1 MARPVYVVSKMR
13 RAALIALV
21 VVAAGCGGGGR
32 HAQTTTVVRPVTV
45 NAKPGLRVGVV
56 GPLDLRVA
64 GASIDHGRTLEALAH
79 DSVVIVPADRVDLAT
94 VAAAAEQNPAT
105 HYAYLGGST
114 KGSHRTNLVGIV
126 LRDDQ
131 AALLGGVVAGLVLE
145 EQGGREGRVAWVGP
159 QEQKLADAYAEGVH
173 RVVPDAVVLHGW
185 SKRQPARCKE
195 AALATLVRG
204 AVVVTAHGG
213 LCAEAAASAAHD
225 QNRIALSLE
234 DFEVPAIPAA
244 AVVRDAVAGVFHG
257 GEDLVFGV
265 TSGAI
270 AVASLD
276 ARISPD
282 TAIRAR
288 SSAQELANGL
298 RVSG

>member
-1 MARPVYVVSKMR
+1 MR
-13 RAALIALV
+13 SAALIVLV
-21 VVAAGCGGGGR
+21 AVLAGCGGRER
-32 HAQTTTVVRPVTV
+32 HAQTTTVVHHVTV
-45 NAKPGLRVGVV
+45 DAKPGLRVGVL
-56 GPLDLRVA
+56 GPLDLSVP
-64 GASIDHGRTLEALAH
+64 GASIDHAAALEALAH
-79 DSVVIVPADRVDLAT
+79 DSVVIAPANRTSLAS
-94 VAAAAEQNPAT
+94 VAAAATANPGS

-114 KGSHRTNLVGIV
+114 KVERHANLVGVV

-131 AALLGGVVAGLVLE
+131 AALLGGIVAGLVLDD
-145 EQGGREGRVAWVGP
+145 QGGSEGRVAWVGP

-173 RVVPDAVVLHGW
+173 RIVPGATVLHGW

-195 AALATLVRG
+195 AALATVARG
-204 AVVVTAHGG
+204 AVVVMAHGG

-225 QNRIALSLE
+225 QNRIALSLA
-234 DFEVPAIPAA
+234 DFQVPAIPAA
-244 AVVRDAVAGVFHG
+244 AIVRDAVAGVFHG
-257 GEDLVFGV
+257 GEDLVFGI

-276 ARISPD
+276 PRITAD

>member
-1 MARPVYVVSKMR
+1 MR

-21 VVAAGCGGGGR
+21 AVLAGCGGQGR
-32 HAQTTTVVRPVTV
+32 HAQTTTVVSHVTV
-45 NAKPGLRVGVV
+45 DAKPGLRVGVL
-56 GPLDLRVA
+56 GPLDLRVP
-64 GASIDHGRTLEALAH
+64 GASIDHARTLDALAH
-79 DSVVIVPADRVDLAT
+79 DSVVVVPASRVDLAT
-94 VAAAAEQNPAT
+94 VAAAADQNAAT

-114 KGSHRTNLVGIV
+114 KGEHRPNLVGLV
-126 LRDDQ
+126 LRDDE
-131 AALLGGVVAGLVLE
+131 AALLSGVVAGLVLE
-145 EQGGREGRVAWVGP
+145 EQGGRDARVAWVGP

-173 RVVPDAVVLHGW
+173 RVVPTAVILHGW

-195 AALATLVRG
+195 AALATLARG

-213 LCAEAAASAAHD
+213 LCAEAAAAAAHD
-225 QNRIALSLE
+225 QNRIALSLD
-234 DFEVPAIPAA
+234 DFEVPAIPASS
-244 AVVRDAVAGVFHG
+244 VVRDAVAGVFHG
-257 GEDLVFGV
+257 GEDLVFGI

-282 TAIRAR
+282 TVLRAR

-298 RVSG
+298 GVSG